1 MLLVHYLL
9 STISSLQVC
18 LVWNQMTTKQIQSLK
33 QGQLSLALKL
43 KRQHTAGL
51 VGAISLYKS
60 YSEGK
65 LITKQNFFSPESLFR
80 KFCLT
85 MN

>member
-1 MLLVHYLL
+1 
-9 STISSLQVC
+9 
-18 LVWNQMTTKQIQSLK
+18 MTTKQIQSLK

-51 VGAISLYKS
+51 VGDISLYKS

-65 LITKQNFFSPESLFR
+65 PVYHKTELFLPEMKANYFLKKSV
-80 KFCLT
+80 
-85 MN
+85 

>member
-1 MLLVHYLL
+1 
-9 STISSLQVC
+9 
-18 LVWNQMTTKQIQSLK
+18 MTTTQIQSLK
-33 QGQLSLALKL
+33 LGQLSLALKL

-65 LITKQNFFSPESLFR
+65 PVYHKTDLFLPEMKANYYLKRVYKRMGSHSTACKMTTKKTP
-80 KFCLT
+80 
-85 MN
+85 